1 LGGAFLVAKD
11 RSLEDVIKRLGPID
25 SHINDIIRNT
35 GKAYVFEAGCGHGLP
50 MHQLKMMF
58 GSKLH
63 IVGMNRK
70 PGDGD
75 SFKVL
80 KDAVAQGIFAEK
92 EVVRLACDAQ
102 LPGYVHG
109 DAGQKIPF
117 PDNRFD
123 LVYSICAVP
132 FIKDKI
138 HFLEEV
144 NRVLCPEGTAR
155 IDFQIREDEQGEYG
169 DFLKIVGRNMSEIP
183 FEEYIKKYESLRFA
197 VAPSGK
203 KYLEMRKAGKL
214 ELGLELVGA
223 EDMSGFGKD
232 FFGVKSRYRV
242 R

>member
-1 LGGAFLVAKD
+1 MAKD
-11 RSLEDVIKRLGPID
+11 RSLEDVVTRLGPID
-25 SHINDIIRNT
+25 SHIKDIIMNT

-50 MHQLKMMF
+50 MHELKMMF
-58 GSKLH
+58 GKKLY

-102 LPGYVHG
+102 LPDYVHG

-117 PDNRFD
+117 PDQRFD

-144 NRVLCPEGTAR
+144 NRILCPEGTAR
-155 IDFQIREDEQGEYG
+155 IDFQIREDEQGQYG
-169 DFLKIVGRNMSEIP
+169 DFLKIISGDMRDIP
-183 FEEYIKKYESLRFA
+183 FEEYIKKYDSLCIA
-197 VAPSGK
+197 KSPSGK
-203 KYLEMRKAGKL
+203 KYLEMHKAGNLDLSLK
-214 ELGLELVGA
+214 LVGT
-223 EDMSGFGKD
+223 EDMSGFGKG
-232 FFGVKSRYRV
+232 FFGVKSVYMIR
-242 R
+242 